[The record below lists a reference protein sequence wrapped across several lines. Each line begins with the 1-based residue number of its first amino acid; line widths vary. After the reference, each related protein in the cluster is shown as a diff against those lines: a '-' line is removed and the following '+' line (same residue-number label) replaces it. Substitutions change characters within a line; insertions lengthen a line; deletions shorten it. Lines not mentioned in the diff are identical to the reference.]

1 MRCLGLMS
9 GTSADGVDA
18 VLVEFQGRIDQPH
31 WRLIRHHHHPY
42 PDALRDRLIAAG
54 QGQPLP
60 AEDWLA
66 LSETTTENQAAAA
79 NACDPQAS
87 AALVGCHGRRSGA
100 ATAAGAAGAAQRCRA
115 LLAAQLQ
122 RPVVSFRAADLAS
135 AAEAPLV
142 PARMPP
148 CSAAS
153 AAGRPCST
161 SAASPIS
168 P

>member
-54 QGQPLP
+54 QGRPMP
-60 AEDWLA
+60 AEEWLA

-79 NACDPQAS
+79 DACDPDAS
-87 AALVGCHGRRSGA
+87 AALVGCHGQTVWHRPPQQGRR
-100 ATAAGAAGAAQRCRA
+100 
-115 LLAAQLQ
+115 
-122 RPVVSFRAADLAS
+122 AS
-135 AAEAPLV
+135 AV
-142 PARMPP
+142 
-148 CSAAS
+148 SV
-153 AAGRPCST
+153 
-161 SAASPIS
+161 IKK
-168 P
+168 